1 MTKDIKMV
9 LHYGD
14 ETHTIQGHELHHN
27 MILRA
32 ITDAYKAQ
40 GDRWGVAFFRKLSA
54 LNSLVHAPEDSAV
67 TAHYFEEAVTN
78 GLEEIKAPK
87 IFYELRADEMPK
99 HAPYPKG

>member
-54 LNSLVHAPEDSAV
+54 LNSLVHAEVIDAQGTERTRKRQPHGA
-67 TAHYFEEAVTN
+67 
-78 GLEEIKAPK
+78 LETQSNP
-87 IFYELRADEMPK
+87 
-99 HAPYPKG
+99 